1 MKDLATEMEE
11 EMQQDAKPAFR
22 FKRSNK
28 RPRLEAAQEE
38 VIFESKKFKGKVV
51 HFVADIV
58 EHPGGSREATDAR
71 ARIEQNPY
79 PAQIVIGGKIRD
91 APWAS

>member
-22 FKRSNK
+22 FQRSNK

-38 VIFESKKFKGKVV
+38 VIFGSKVLSKVV
-51 HFVADIV
+51 HFMADIV
-58 EHPGGSREATDAR
+58 TS
-71 ARIEQNPY
+71 
-79 PAQIVIGGKIRD
+79 
-91 APWAS
+91 